1 MAGKMIT
8 SLIKKFFNKQK
19 PHLRFYSLYP
29 GVADVYPIF
38 QASKLPRNFTKNQP
52 PPQVERLEA
61 NVAKCPGIRKVA
73 MTGWVVPA
81 PADFIIRTNGDGVSF
96 EWREPIKFDKEMPG
110 TESYIMMHTE
120 SQTVPVL
127 DDVENT
133 LRTTVKVET
142 PWRVDASDDIVLL
155 QLPLTYANEPRFTA
169 AHGILD
175 PMQSHVINLQLFWNV
190 LEGETLIR
198 AGTPLAQY
206 IPIKRSELN
215 YSAYDHS
222 VASQPTEVDIQRE
235 KAYNYAA
242 NCSLLDKDT
251 LASRLKRAKAV
262 LTKYKHKG

>member
-1 MAGKMIT
+1 MIT
-8 SLIKKFFNKQK
+8 SLIKKLFNKQK

-52 PPQVERLEA
+52 LPQVDRLEA
-61 NVAKCPGIRKVA
+61 NVAKCPGIRKIA
-73 MTGWVVPA
+73 MSGWIVPA

-120 SQTVPVL
+120 GQTVPVL

-133 LRTTVKVET
+133 LKQTVKVET
-142 PWRVDASDDIVLL
+142 PWRVDTSDDIVLL

-175 PMQSHVINLQLFWNV
+175 PMQSHVVNLQLFWNV

-215 YSAYDHS
+215 YSAYDHA
-222 VASQPTEVDIQRE
+222 VDGEPTKVDIQRE

-242 NCSLLDKDT
+242 NCSLLDKDN

>member
-1 MAGKMIT
+1 MAAKMIT
-8 SLIKKFFNKQK
+8 SLIKKLFNKQK

-52 PPQVERLEA
+52 PPQVDRLEA

-73 MTGWVVPA
+73 MSGWIVPA

-120 SQTVPVL
+120 GQTVPVL

-133 LRTTVKVET
+133 LKQTVKVET

-175 PMQSHVINLQLFWNV
+175 PMQSHVVNLQLFWNV
-190 LEGETLIR
+190 
-198 AGTPLAQY
+198 
-206 IPIKRSELN
+206 
-215 YSAYDHS
+215 
-222 VASQPTEVDIQRE
+222 
-235 KAYNYAA
+235 
-242 NCSLLDKDT
+242 
-251 LASRLKRAKAV
+251 
-262 LTKYKHKG
+262 